1 MADDHLNIKVGSD
14 GTVYSAVKTSYQD
27 APEIGLLVR
36 RPNGTWDPVFYEVA
50 VEGTLPIVVL
60 NETIGRL
67 RVVYTSVT
75 NGGDILYQ
83 ESSTASIS
91 FGAPLLLISGL
102 NNNATSTHQ
111 NFSTDVVI
119 LASDEAQVVGV
130 LASDNPASSPAPALA
145 ATLAVNTPLAE
156 LSLQQELSA
165 YPNPFTSKA
174 TLSFAVPTGGA
185 YSLTL
190 YDSKRMDVVY
200 RQQGQAQAGGLT
212 QVEVSGEKLAR
223 GLYFAR
229 LQTSS
234 GTKTLRLILD
244 K

>member
-1 MADDHLNIKVGSD
+1 
-14 GTVYSAVKTSYQD
+14 
-27 APEIGLLVR
+27 
-36 RPNGTWDPVFYEVA
+36 
-50 VEGTLPIVVL
+50 
-60 NETIGRL
+60 
-67 RVVYTSVT
+67 VYTSVT

-111 NFSTDVVI
+111 NFSTEVVI

-130 LASDNPASSPAPALA
+130 LASDSPAPAPVLA
-145 ATLAVNTPLAE
+145 ATLAVNTSLGE
-156 LSLQQELSA
+156 VSLQKELTA
-165 YPNPFTSKA
+165 FPNPFTSKA
-174 TLSFAVPTGGA
+174 TLSFAVPAGGD

-190 YDSKRMDVVY
+190 YESKRMDVVY
-200 RQQGQAQAGGLT
+200 QQQGQAQVGGLT
-212 QVEVSGEKLAR
+212 QIEVTGEKLAR

-229 LQTSS
+229 LQTSA